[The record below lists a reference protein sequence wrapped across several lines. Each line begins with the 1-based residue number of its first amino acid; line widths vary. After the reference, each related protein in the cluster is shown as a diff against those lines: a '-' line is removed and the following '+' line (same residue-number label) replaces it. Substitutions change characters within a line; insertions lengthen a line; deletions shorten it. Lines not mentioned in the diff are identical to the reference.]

1 MPPRRMRNQGQDL
14 RNPFGMR
21 QQRGVNG
28 FGMQQPGRNRF
39 GMGQT
44 QPPPFQFGGQRQNQG
59 LNMGFN
65 QRGRS
70 RGPGK
75 GGLLSKLL
83 KKGDHQNSGGG
94 LLQQFSRGDSSANT
108 TGFDRSPQA
117 AGGILQSL
125 LNPGNVNSFL
135 SNTQQMLQTAQQLG
149 PMFQQYGPMVKNIPA
164 LWKLY
169 RGFKDMSAEDVSDG
183 GNNEDKNEDID
194 IPEVESTVKKKKKKK
209 QPVEISEDSE
219 DLEDNQTPS
228 KFKSGSKP
236 KLYI

>member
-1 MPPRRMRNQGQDL
+1 MPPRRMRNQGQDM

-21 QQRGVNG
+21 QQRGSNG
-28 FGMQQPGRNRF
+28 FGMQQPGRNSF
-39 GMGQT
+39 GMGHT

-59 LNMGFN
+59 FNMGMN
-65 QRGRS
+65 QRGRN

-83 KKGDHQNSGGG
+83 KKGDNQNSGGG
-94 LLQQFSRGDSSANT
+94 LLQQFSRGDSSSNT

-169 RGFKDMSAEDVSDG
+169 RGFKDMSAEDVSDD
-183 GNNEDKNEDID
+183 GNSEVKNENID

-209 QPVEISEDSE
+209 HKVELSDDSE
-219 DLEDNQTPS
+219 ALDDDQAPKS
-228 KFKSGSKP
+228 KSGSKP

>member
-1 MPPRRMRNQGQDL
+1 MPPRRMRNQGQDM

-21 QQRGVNG
+21 QQRGFSG
-28 FGMQQPGRNRF
+28 FEMQQPGRNGF

-59 LNMGFN
+59 FNMGMN
-65 QRGRS
+65 QRGKS

-83 KKGDHQNSGGG
+83 KKGDNQNAGGG
-94 LLQQFSRGDSSANT
+94 LLQQFSRGDSSSNT
-108 TGFDRSPQA
+108 TGSERSPQA

-169 RGFKDMSAEDVSDG
+169 RGFKDMPADDAADK
-183 GNNEDKNEDID
+183 GNSEEKIVDND

-209 QPVEISEDSE
+209 PPVEISEDS
-219 DLEDNQTPS
+219 DLDDNQAQS
-228 KFKSGSKP
+228 KSKSGSKP

>member
-1 MPPRRMRNQGQDL
+1 MPPRRMRNQGQDM

-21 QQRGVNG
+21 QQRGFSG

-59 LNMGFN
+59 FNMGMN
-65 QRGRS
+65 QRGKS

-83 KKGDHQNSGGG
+83 KKGDNQNAGGG
-94 LLQQFSRGDSSANT
+94 LLQQFSRGDSSSNT
-108 TGFDRSPQA
+108 SGFERSPQA

-169 RGFKDMSAEDVSDG
+169 RGFKDMPADDASDKG
-183 GNNEDKNEDID
+183 HSEEKIVDND

-209 QPVEISEDSE
+209 PPEEISEDS
-219 DLEDNQTPS
+219 DLDDNHAPS
-228 KFKSGSKP
+228 KSRSGSKP